1 MEVAGAKRNKTIVFI
16 YEAVGTGLLLYAINI
31 QKGATFGQFGIAF
44 MIFAM
49 ILIGGPITGGHFNPA
64 VTLAV
69 YISNVKWR
77 EDWQIFLLM
86 LSAQFFGALWG
97 VCLAWNS
104 LYNPNAILIAPNKLT
119 RGMVPES
126 EIVLLYPADQV
137 SNFDAF

>member
-1 MEVAGAKRNKTIVFI
+1 
-16 YEAVGTGLLLYAINI
+16 
-31 QKGATFGQFGIAF
+31 

-86 LSAQFFGALWG
+86 LSAQFFGAFWG